1 MFMASEMD
9 TGDVI
14 YTEETAIG
22 EKETSGE
29 LFDRLMVMGAE
40 LLHKTLS
47 DLEKGG
53 VPRTPQDHSRATY
66 APMLSRELSPI
77 DWNRPA
83 AHIIDQIRGLIPW
96 PVATAEFGG
105 TRFKIHCAEKEA
117 GVTRCAPGTLLAL
130 TKKGL
135 EVACGG
141 GEIVTVT
148 RLQAEGGKQM
158 AAPDYFRGHP
168 IEI

>member
-1 MFMASEMD
+1 M
-9 TGDVI
+9 
-14 YTEETAIG
+14 
-22 EKETSGE
+22 E
-29 LFDRLMVMGAE
+29 LMDRLALIAAE
-40 LLHKTLS
+40 LAS
-47 DLEKGG
+47 DTVRSVENGT
-53 VPRTPQDHSRATY
+53 VTRTPQDHEKATY

-77 DWNRPA
+77 RWEESAR
-83 AHIIDQIRGLIPW
+83 HIIDHVRGLIPW
-96 PVATAEFGG
+96 PVATAELGG
-105 TRFKIHCAEKEA
+105 TKFKIYRVEQEDRSASA
-117 GVTRCAPGTLLAL
+117 APGTVLAL

-158 AAPDYFRGHP
+158 AAADYFRGHP